1 MTAFELHSS
10 PNPWIHGQRRVQH
23 GATLRTQLFARR
35 GGFLIECLPAL
46 SRDSDPHVRLI
57 QFLAT
62 AVKASPVD
70 DLLRSQVDDVPL
82 TLVVRP
88 VTHHLTRAVGESFP

>member
-1 MTAFELHSS
+1 MTAFELRSS
-10 PNPWIHGQRRVQH
+10 PSPWIHGQSRVQH

-46 SRDSDPHVRLI
+46 SRDSDHHVRLI
-57 QFLAT
+57 QLLEMAM
-62 AVKASPVD
+62 KASQVGDLFRFRVD
-70 DLLRSQVDDVPL
+70 GVPL
-82 TLVVRP
+82 ILVVRP